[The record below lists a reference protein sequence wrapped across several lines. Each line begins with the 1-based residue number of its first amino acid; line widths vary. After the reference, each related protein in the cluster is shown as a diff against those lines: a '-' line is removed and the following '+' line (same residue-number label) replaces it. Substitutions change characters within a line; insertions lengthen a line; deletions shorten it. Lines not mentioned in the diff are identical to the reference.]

1 MLVVGIIL
9 KNVPYNFGQFGRAE
23 CTPDGHNASFAD
35 SIHDFDKIS
44 EHSSFKRSIP
54 DTILAAVKIQP
65 VLQGAGVRRARSVS
79 GEAAPEED
87 TGELTDCHPKY
98 IGHEL
103 DPLIAR
109 QVARLR
115 HVLMWSPCHMEQWR
129 YLSLVFINMLCI
141 HRPKYFF
148 EQSKLYI

>member
-35 SIHDFDKIS
+35 SIHDFDSIS

-65 VLQGAGVRRARSVS
+65 VLQGAGVRRARSVPA
-79 GEAAPEED
+79 EAAPEED
-87 TGELTDCHPKY
+87 TGEVTDCHPKY

-109 QVARLR
+109 QVTSTVQYSTVQYSTRAGPPD
-115 HVLMWSPCHMEQWR
+115 SETGG
-129 YLSLVFINMLCI
+129 
-141 HRPKYFF
+141 
-148 EQSKLYI
+148 

>member
-35 SIHDFDKIS
+35 SIHDFDSIS

-65 VLQGAGVRRARSVS
+65 VLQGAGVRRARSVPA
-79 GEAAPEED
+79 EAAPEED

-98 IGHEL
+98 IGQEL

-109 QVARLR
+109 
-115 HVLMWSPCHMEQWR
+115 
-129 YLSLVFINMLCI
+129 
-141 HRPKYFF
+141 
-148 EQSKLYI
+148 

>member
-35 SIHDFDKIS
+35 SIHDFDSIS
-44 EHSSFKRSIP
+44 EHSSFKRSIS

-65 VLQGAGVRRARSVS
+65 VPQGAGVRRARSVPA
-79 GEAAPEED
+79 EAAPEED
-87 TGELTDCHPKY
+87 TGEVTDCHPKY

-109 QVARLR
+109 QVTST
-115 HVLMWSPCHMEQWR
+115 VQYSTVQYSTVQYSTVQYSTVQYTSWTP
-129 YLSLVFINMLCI
+129 
-141 HRPKYFF
+141 
-148 EQSKLYI
+148 